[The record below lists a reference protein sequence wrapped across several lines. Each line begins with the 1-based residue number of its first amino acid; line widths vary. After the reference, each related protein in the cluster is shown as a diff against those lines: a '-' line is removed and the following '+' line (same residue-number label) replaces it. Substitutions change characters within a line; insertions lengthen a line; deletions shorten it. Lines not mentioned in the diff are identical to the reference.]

1 MRRDHRQQPPH
12 LLLILSPQLNRRE
25 AGVSRKPFAA
35 DAPCERVPYGLLHD
49 HIKVVVG
56 PARLALDRVAELPAA
71 GIVAGTRR
79 VLQAVGR
86 HRIFGER
93 PARKALLVTELDATE
108 VHAAVDHRDFD
119 ELTLARALTLVKRSQ
134 DTDHEVQAGAGVA

>member
-49 HIKVVVG
+49 HIEVVVW
-56 PARLALDRVAELPAA
+56 PARLALDCVAELPAA

-79 VLQAVGR
+79 VLQAVGS
-86 HRIFGER
+86 HRVFREGS
-93 PARKALLVTELDATE
+93 ARKTLMVTKLDTAE
-108 VHAAVDHRDFD
+108 VHDAVHHRDLD
-119 ELTLARALTLVKRSQ
+119 ELTLARALTLVKRCQ
-134 DTDHEVQAGAGVA
+134 DSDNKVQAG